1 MLPIKSFIV
10 EAKNLITCFD
20 PAFSFALLLRF
31 QGVERFEAE
40 GGRPLGAVGEHGQQ
54 RRRRKVHAPTVFE
67 VAFCLKFRQ
76 VRQRHCRRTF
86 FVRQGHGRTFSVY
99 LVYCRTIFF

>member
-1 MLPIKSFIV
+1 MV

-40 GGRPLGAVGEHGQQ
+40 GGRPLCAVAEHGQQ
-54 RRRRKVHAPTVFE
+54 RRRRKVHTPTVVE

-86 FVRQGHGRTFSVY
+86 FVRQGHGRTFFVY
-99 LVYCRTIFF
+99 FVYCRTIFI